1 MKKLKCIWL
10 CLLICSV
17 GASFA
22 QSANR
27 VKVIGLLLEEFRFR
41 IHQAPQPLLIREER
55 ETPTPSVL
63 VHADALPRY
72 SLPKGNIVCRLE
84 EYVQLHTPM
93 KLNIGVGG
101 Q

>member
-1 MKKLKCIWL
+1 MKKLQWIGF
-10 CLLICSV
+10 CLLIFTA
-17 GASFA
+17 GNSFA

-27 VKVIGLLLEEFRFR
+27 EKVVQFLLVESRFR
-41 IHQAPQPLLIREER
+41 IHSAPVRSSEIVKESNMSHVVSR
-55 ETPTPSVL
+55 VD
-63 VHADALPRY
+63 VLPRY
-72 SLPKGNIVCRLE
+72 ALPKGNVVCRLE